1 MWGRDILSILPCI
14 FLELV
19 VPRHFSSMSTEFHYL
34 LRFLRSALLIFM
46 NQYRKWTILSWTGA
60 KRGLKSESL
69 HIWKIN
75 NLYIFYVFLSI
86 ELIVIIASGITKK
99 KLVYRR
105 YGFRAKL
112 HCSKTGTGRNLLYQL
127 WFSSYMTVIGTRG
140 SLCVI
145 AAHGVILYFH
155 WIPFCSIASDLL

>member
-1 MWGRDILSILPCI
+1 MLSCS

-19 VPRHFSSMSTEFHYL
+19 VSRRFSTTSTELHYL

-46 NQYRKWTILSWTGA
+46 SQYRKYYSVVD
-60 KRGLKSESL
+60 RGLKSETL

-75 NLYIFYVFLSI
+75 NLYIFYIFLSI

-99 KLVYRR
+99 KFVYRR
-105 YGFRAKL
+105 YGFRVKV
-112 HCSKTGTGRNLLYQL
+112 HCSKTGTGRNLFYQL
-127 WFSSYMTVIGTRG
+127 WFSNYMTVIGARG

-155 WIPFCSIASDLL
+155 